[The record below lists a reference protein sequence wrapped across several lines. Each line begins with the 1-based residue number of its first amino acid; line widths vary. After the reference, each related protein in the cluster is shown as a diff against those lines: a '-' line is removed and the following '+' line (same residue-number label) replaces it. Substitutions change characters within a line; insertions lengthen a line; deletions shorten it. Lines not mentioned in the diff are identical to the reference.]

1 MRFQVIK
8 KHWDILKSGHK
19 VTVLYGGTRSG
30 KTYSILQYMFIEG
43 LRGTYKLASVVSR
56 SYAHLKRG
64 AHREFL
70 NIIAPL
76 YDLIEENKTYLTY
89 KLPSGSIIEFFSA
102 DTEEKLRGPQ
112 RDWLFINEANLL
124 THEEFAQLYMRTK
137 DRVFIDFNPVG
148 RFWLDDFLAGLPT
161 DQYIVARS
169 TYKDNPFLSETQIK
183 AIESLAYL
191 DEKLYKVYAL
201 GERLDY
207 QGRALMNYEIVE
219 PSRFS
224 DIMSS
229 SRPII
234 GVDFGYSHAETAAVA
249 VWVVGSREIVAK
261 EIFYRKGALICELA
275 EAIKQYDYETI
286 LADYTQTH
294 MIEALANEGLD
305 YVNKCRKI
313 DLRQSFALLNLY
325 KLYITSDSPNLIHEA
340 TNLYWK
346 DERTLSDTPNHLID
360 ALRYVVHYLYL

>member
-1 MRFQVIK
+1 MRLKVIK
-8 KHWDILKSGHK
+8 KHWEILKSGHK
-19 VTVLYGGTRSG
+19 ITVLYGGTRSG
-30 KTYSILQYMFIEG
+30 KTYSILQYLFVEG
-43 LRGTYKLASVVSR
+43 MRGTYKLASVVSR
-56 SYAHLKRG
+56 SYAHIKRG

-70 NIIAPL
+70 AIIAPV

-89 KLPSGSIIEFFSA
+89 KFPSGAVLEFFSA

-112 RDWLFINEANLL
+112 RDWLFVNEANLL
-124 THEEFAQLYMRTK
+124 TQEEFAQLYMRTR

-148 RFWLDDFLAGLPT
+148 KFWLDDFLAGLPSSE
-161 DQYIVARS
+161 YIIARS
-169 TYKDNPFLSETQIK
+169 TYKDNPFLSESQIK
-183 AIESLAYL
+183 AIESLAYM
-191 DEKLYKVYAL
+191 DERLYRVYAL

-207 QGRALMNYEIVE
+207 QGRALINYEIVP
-219 PSRFS
+219 PSQFA
-224 DIMSS
+224 DIIKT

-249 VWVVGSREIVAK
+249 VWAVGHKEILAK
-261 EIFYRKGALICELA
+261 EIFYRKGQAITELV
-275 EAIKQYDYETI
+275 EAIKQYDYEVI

-294 MIEALANEGLD
+294 MIEALADAGLD

-313 DLRQSFALLNLY
+313 DLRQSFALLNMY
-325 KLYITSDSPNLIHEA
+325 RLYITSDSPNLIYEA
-340 TNLYWK
+340 NNLYWK